1 MIHRTDS
8 DVTLQPID
16 KGLLI
21 IQLVTIPDMKGSRTP
36 NDRPWFFF
44 ANARLAAI
52 FGVTW
57 TPGTWMGPIVQGA
70 CISHNPSFVPS
81 NSIEF
86 RLRHTQEQTSN
97 DLMNDCSYW
106 GSYQTCPQSRLI
118 IPPPYYIL
126 YIVYYIIYYIILYYI
141 IYIYYITIMY
151 IYILYPVYR
160 IGTPEM
166 NRSTESGRRP
176 FDFLGMPRN
185 R

>member
-52 FGVTW
+52 FGVAW
-57 TPGTWMGPIVQGA
+57 APGTWMGPIVQGV
-70 CISHNPSFVPS
+70 CSHNPSFVPS

-86 RLRHTQEQTSN
+86 RLRHTRTDFEQAHHEWLFTLGKLSN
-97 DLMNDCSYW
+97 MSSKSAYNP
-106 GSYQTCPQSRLI
+106 TP
-118 IPPPYYIL
+118 IL
-126 YIVYYIIYYIILYYI
+126 YIIYYILLYI
-141 IYIYYITIMY
+141 ILY
-151 IYILYPVYR
+151 IYIIPCIHIVPCIPY
-160 IGTPEM
+160 
-166 NRSTESGRRP
+166 SDS
-176 FDFLGMPRN
+176 RN
-185 R
+185 E